1 MRKVKEKDIRIENWC
16 EYDIRFINI
25 KGNWYAVLK
34 DLCDA
39 LGLRTDKV
47 NTRLDPDMLE
57 KVVIPTVCDIGSTD
71 TTSDHLSKGV
81 TSDIPS
87 KYNRS
92 EVLSKDVTYDHS
104 SNGVTS
110 SRARKSQT
118 MLVVNEEG
126 IYETL
131 FASRKLE
138 ARKFRRWTF
147 KTLKRLRSD
156 VGLKGW
162 EVLKMTDKEVQDEID
177 FILDTLYWDPEKKC
191 VMQSVTVQGGDV
203 EQRFYSR

>member
-1 MRKVKEKDIRIENWC
+1 MRKIKEKYIRVENWC
-16 EYDIRFINI
+16 GYDIRFVNI

-47 NTRLDPDMLE
+47 NTRLSPDMLE
-57 KVVIPTVCDIGSTD
+57 KVVIP
-71 TTSDHLSKGV
+71 

-92 EVLSKDVTYDHS
+92 EVPSKDVTSDHLS
-104 SNGVTS
+104 KGVTS
-110 SRARKSQT
+110 SRARKSQQ
-118 MLVVNEEG
+118 MLVVSEEG

-147 KTLKRLRSD
+147 KTLKRLRGD
-156 VGLKGW
+156 VGLKGY
-162 EVLKMTDKEVQDEID
+162 EVLKMTDSEVQDEID

>member
-1 MRKVKEKDIRIENWC
+1 MRNVKEKEIRVENWC
-16 EYDIRFINI
+16 GYDIRFVNI

-39 LGLRTDKV
+39 LKLRTAAI
-47 NTRLDPDMLE
+47 NQRLDSDMLE
-57 KVVIPTVCDIGSTD
+57 KVVIPVSEVISNDV
-71 TTSDHLSKGV
+71 TSDHLSKGV
-81 TSDIPS
+81 TS
-87 KYNRS
+87 
-92 EVLSKDVTYDHS
+92 
-104 SNGVTS
+104 
-110 SRARKSQT
+110 SRARKSQQ
-118 MLVVNEEG
+118 MLVVSEEG

-191 VMQSVTVQGGDV
+191 VMQSVTIQGGDV

>member
-1 MRKVKEKDIRIENWC
+1 MRKIKEKDIRIENWC
-16 EYDIRFINI
+16 GYDIRFVNI

-57 KVVIPTVCDIGSTD
+57 KVVIPMVCDINSTD
-71 TTSDHLSKGV
+71 TASDHPSKVV
-81 TSDIPS
+81 TS
-87 KYNRS
+87 N
-92 EVLSKDVTYDHS
+92 
-104 SNGVTS
+104 
-110 SRARKSQT
+110 RARKSQQ
-118 MLVVNEEG
+118 MLVVSEEG

-147 KTLKRLRSD
+147 KTLKRLRND
-156 VGLKGW
+156 VGLKSY
-162 EVLKMTDKEVQDEID
+162 EVLKMTDSEVQDEID

>member
-1 MRKVKEKDIRIENWC
+1 MRKIKEKDIRVENWC
-16 EYDIRFINI
+16 EYDIRFVNI

-57 KVVIPTVCDIGSTD
+57 KVVIPTVCDISSTD

-81 TSDIPS
+81 TS
-87 KYNRS
+87 
-92 EVLSKDVTYDHS
+92 
-104 SNGVTS
+104 
-110 SRARKSQT
+110 SRARKSQQ
-118 MLVVNEEG
+118 MLVVSEEG

-131 FASRKLE
+131 FASRKFE

-147 KTLKRLRSD
+147 KTLKRLRGD
-156 VGLKGW
+156 VGLKGY
-162 EVLKMTDKEVQDEID
+162 EVLKMTDSEVQDEID

>member
-1 MRKVKEKDIRIENWC
+1 MRKIKENDIRVENWC
-16 EYDIRFINI
+16 GYDIRFVNI

-57 KVVIPTVCDIGSTD
+57 KVVIPTSY
-71 TTSDHLSKGV
+71 
-81 TSDIPS
+81 IPS

-92 EVLSKDVTYDHS
+92 EVISNDVTSDHLSK
-104 SNGVTS
+104 GGTS
-110 SRARKSQT
+110 SRARKSQQ
-118 MLVVNEEG
+118 MLVVSEEG

-156 VGLKGW
+156 VGLKGY
-162 EVLKMTDKEVQDEID
+162 EVLKMTDSEVQDDID

>member
-1 MRKVKEKDIRIENWC
+1 MRKVKEKEIRVEKWC
-16 EYDIRFINI
+16 DYDIRFVNI
-25 KGNWYAVLK
+25 RGSWYAVLK

-39 LGLRTDKV
+39 LNLKTKHI
-47 NTRLDPDMLE
+47 TERLDPDMLE
-57 KVVIPTVCDIGSTD
+57 KIAIP
-71 TTSDHLSKGV
+71 

-92 EVLSKDVTYDHS
+92 DHS
-104 SNGVTS
+104 SNGGRSDTGLNDLR
-110 SRARKSQT
+110 SRGDNKTRQ
-118 MLVVNEEG
+118 MLVVSEEG

-191 VMQSVTVQGGDV
+191 VMQSVTVQLGDV

>member
-1 MRKVKEKDIRIENWC
+1 MRNIKEKDIRIENWC
-16 EYDIRFINI
+16 GYDIRFVNI
-25 KGNWYAVLK
+25 RGNWYAVLK

-39 LGLRTDKV
+39 LKLRTAAI
-47 NTRLDPDMLE
+47 NQRLDPDMLE
-57 KVVIPTVCDIGSTD
+57 KVVIPT
-71 TTSDHLSKGV
+71 
-81 TSDIPS
+81 SDIPS

-92 EVLSKDVTYDHS
+92 EVISNDVTSNHLSK
-104 SNGVTS
+104 GVAS
-110 SRARKSQT
+110 SRARKSQQ
-118 MLVVNEEG
+118 MLVVSEEG

-147 KTLKRLRSD
+147 KTLKHLRND
-156 VGLKGW
+156 VGLKGY
-162 EVLKMTDKEVQDEID
+162 EVLKMTDSEVQDEID

>member
-1 MRKVKEKDIRIENWC
+1 MRKIKENDIRVENWC
-16 EYDIRFINI
+16 GYDIRFVNI
-25 KGNWYAVLK
+25 KSNWYAVLK

-47 NTRLDPDMLE
+47 NTRLSPDMLE
-57 KVVIPTVCDIGSTD
+57 KVVVPTSD
-71 TTSDHLSKGV
+71 TPSKYNRSEVISNDVTSDHLSKGV
-81 TSDIPS
+81 TS
-87 KYNRS
+87 
-92 EVLSKDVTYDHS
+92 
-104 SNGVTS
+104 
-110 SRARKSQT
+110 SRARKSQQ
-118 MLVVNEEG
+118 MLVVSEEG

-147 KTLKRLRSD
+147 KTIKRLRSD
-156 VGLKGW
+156 VGLKGY
-162 EVLKMTDKEVQDEID
+162 EVLKMTDSEVQDEID

>member
-1 MRKVKEKDIRIENWC
+1 MRKVKEKEIRVEKWC
-16 EYDIRFINI
+16 DYDIRFVNI

-47 NTRLDPDMLE
+47 NTRLDSDMLE
-57 KVVIPTVCDIGSTD
+57 KVVIPA
-71 TTSDHLSKGV
+71 SDHLSK
-81 TSDIPS
+81 
-87 KYNRS
+87 
-92 EVLSKDVTYDHS
+92 
-104 SNGVTS
+104 GVTS
-110 SRARKSQT
+110 SRARKSQQ

-162 EVLKMTDKEVQDEID
+162 EVLKMTDREVQDEID
-177 FILDTLYWDPEKKC
+177 FILDSLYWDPEKKC

>member
-1 MRKVKEKDIRIENWC
+1 MRKIKEKDIRIENWC
-16 EYDIRFINI
+16 GFDIRFVNVR
-25 KGNWYAVLK
+25 GSWYAVLK

-39 LGLRTDKV
+39 LGLRPAKI
-47 NTRLDPDMLE
+47 NERLDPNMLE
-57 KVVIPTVCDIGSTD
+57 KVAIPACEVLSKDVRSDIGLND
-71 TTSDHLSKGV
+71 TTSDHLSK
-81 TSDIPS
+81 
-87 KYNRS
+87 R
-92 EVLSKDVTYDHS
+92 
-104 SNGVTS
+104 VTS

-162 EVLKMTDKEVQDEID
+162 EVLKMTDSEVQDEID
-177 FILDTLYWDPEKKC
+177 FILDSLYWDPVKKC

>member
-1 MRKVKEKDIRIENWC
+1 MRKIKENDIRVENWC
-16 EYDIRFINI
+16 GYDIRFVNI

-39 LGLRTDKV
+39 LSLRTDGI
-47 NTRLDPDMLE
+47 NQRLDPDMLK
-57 KVVIPTVCDIGSTD
+57 KVVIPVC
-71 TTSDHLSKGV
+71 
-81 TSDIPS
+81 
-87 KYNRS
+87 
-92 EVLSKDVTYDHS
+92 DHS

-110 SRARKSQT
+110 SRARKSQQ
-118 MLVVNEEG
+118 MLVVSEEG

-156 VGLKGW
+156 VGLKGY
-162 EVLKMTDKEVQDEID
+162 EVLKMTDSEVQDEID

>member
-1 MRKVKEKDIRIENWC
+1 MRKVKEKEIRVEKWC
-16 EYDIRFINI
+16 NYDIRFVNI
-25 KGNWYAVLK
+25 RGSWYAVLK

-39 LGLRTDKV
+39 LGLKTFKVTD
-47 NTRLDPDMLE
+47 RLDSDMLE
-57 KVVIPTVCDIGSTD
+57 KVVIPTSG
-71 TTSDHLSKGV
+71 
-81 TSDIPS
+81 IPS

-92 EVLSKDVTYDHS
+92 EALSKDVTSDHS
-104 SNGVTS
+104 SNGVR
-110 SRARKSQT
+110 SRGDNKTRP

-162 EVLKMTDKEVQDEID
+162 EVLKMTDREVQDEID
-177 FILDTLYWDPEKKC
+177 FILDSLYWDPEKKC

>member
-1 MRKVKEKDIRIENWC
+1 MRKIKEKEIRVENWC
-16 EYDIRFINI
+16 GYDIRFINVR
-25 KGNWYAVLK
+25 GSWYAVLK

-39 LGLRTDKV
+39 LNLKTKHI
-47 NTRLDPDMLE
+47 TERLDPDMLE
-57 KVVIPTVCDIGSTD
+57 KVAIPASN
-71 TTSDHLSKGV
+71 
-81 TSDIPS
+81 IPS

-92 EVLSKDVTYDHS
+92 DTGLNDLRSNNG
-104 SNGVTS
+104 SNGVRCDHPS
-110 SRARKSQT
+110 KVDRSRGDNKARQ

-162 EVLKMTDKEVQDEID
+162 EVLKMTDREIQDEID
-177 FILDTLYWDPEKKC
+177 FILDSLYWDPEKKC

>member
-1 MRKVKEKDIRIENWC
+1 MRKIKEKDIRVENWC
-16 EYDIRFINI
+16 GYDIRFVNI

-39 LGLRTDKV
+39 LGLRPAKV
-47 NTRLDPDMLE
+47 NERLSPDMLE
-57 KVVIPTVCDIGSTD
+57 KVVVPT
-71 TTSDHLSKGV
+71 
-81 TSDIPS
+81 
-87 KYNRS
+87 S
-92 EVLSKDVTYDHS
+92 EVPSKDVTSDHP
-104 SNGVTS
+104 SNDVTS
-110 SRARKSQT
+110 SRARKSQQ
-118 MLVVNEEG
+118 MLVVSEEG

-156 VGLKGW
+156 VGLKGY
-162 EVLKMTDKEVQDEID
+162 EVLKMTDSEVQDEID

>member
-1 MRKVKEKDIRIENWC
+1 MRKIKENDIRVENWC
-16 EYDIRFINI
+16 GYDIRFVNI
-25 KGNWYAVLK
+25 KSNWYAVLK

-57 KVVIPTVCDIGSTD
+57 KVVIPTVCDISSTD

-81 TSDIPS
+81 TS
-87 KYNRS
+87 
-92 EVLSKDVTYDHS
+92 
-104 SNGVTS
+104 
-110 SRARKSQT
+110 SRARKSQQ
-118 MLVVNEEG
+118 MLVVSEEG

-147 KTLKRLRSD
+147 KTLKRLRGD
-156 VGLKGW
+156 IGLKGY
-162 EVLKMTDKEVQDEID
+162 EVLKMTDSEVQDEID

>member
-1 MRKVKEKDIRIENWC
+1 MRKIKEKDIIIENWC
-16 EYDIRFINI
+16 GYDIRFVNV

-39 LGLRTDKV
+39 LKLRTAAI
-47 NTRLDPDMLE
+47 NQRLDSDMLE
-57 KVVIPTVCDIGSTD
+57 KVVIPVSEVISND
-71 TTSDHLSKGV
+71 V
-81 TSDIPS
+81 TS
-87 KYNRS
+87 N
-92 EVLSKDVTYDHS
+92 
-104 SNGVTS
+104 
-110 SRARKSQT
+110 RARKSQQ
-118 MLVVNEEG
+118 MLVVSEEG

-162 EVLKMTDKEVQDEID
+162 EVLKMTDSEVQDEID

>member
-1 MRKVKEKDIRIENWC
+1 MRKIKENDIRVENC
-16 EYDIRFINI
+16 CGYDIRFVNI

-57 KVVIPTVCDIGSTD
+57 KVVIPTSEVPSNDV
-71 TTSDHLSKGV
+71 TSDHLSKG
-81 TSDIPS
+81 
-87 KYNRS
+87 
-92 EVLSKDVTYDHS
+92 
-104 SNGVTS
+104 GTS
-110 SRARKSQT
+110 SRARKSQQ
-118 MLVVNEEG
+118 MLVVSEEG

-147 KTLKRLRSD
+147 KTLKRLRGD
-156 VGLKGW
+156 VGLKGY
-162 EVLKMTDKEVQDEID
+162 EVLKMTDSEVQDEID

-191 VMQSVTVQGGDV
+191 VMQSITVQGGDV